1 MECGPRVDGS
11 TGPGIVR
18 DAVLGNKVNYT
29 GSACDEISGLDR
41 PADDSRLRLACI

>member
-29 GSACDEISGLDR
+29 GSACDEIPGLDR
-41 PADDSRLRLACI
+41 SPDVSSLTLASI